1 MVIPWLVQG
10 LLTHRNRIVKAF
22 IMAEA
27 RPRMSNRTA
36 ESDLAENQLSPRLKR
51 LKTAFENARPEVYAE
66 RALLVTAAYRES
78 KGAPPTIKRARAMDK
93 ILREG
98 TVLIKDDEL
107 IVGCKTPT
115 PLGSPLY
122 PEFNCKWIKEEIDTI
137 AHRFETAFHI
147 SEETKNLLKE
157 YVVPYWN
164 GNTVYDHIVKRVP
177 AESLEAVDDGL
188 FFHYYLN
195 RSIGHITVDYQKVLK
210 QGFSGIRQ
218 LVQSMLDSI
227 VDAEDDRAVEKRKYY
242 DALLTVVD
250 AVIHFAHRHADL
262 AEIMATA
269 CDDPAR
275 KEELE
280 QIARVCR
287 RVPEH
292 PAESFL
298 EALQSFWFT
307 HLMLNLESN
316 SYAISPGRFDQYI
329 FPFYE
334 QDLATGRIDA
344 DQAQDLLNCL
354 WIKFAELT
362 VVKEG
367 GTAKASNTY
376 ADFQNLNVGG
386 LKADG
391 SDGVNAISFM
401 CLQAQM
407 DLQLPQPQLSCLISS
422 KTPQSFLLKAC
433 DLARL
438 GTGMPAVYN
447 ADELVLALMDKGKS
461 LVDARSG
468 GINGCVEITGQ
479 GNDFMAS
486 SGYVNL
492 SKALELTLNNGASMT
507 TGRQWGPETGPV
519 ERFGSMEDLWQ
530 AFDSQIESMVGLKHQ
545 YDLGAMAAFAETC
558 PALCTSLLVDDCIAE
573 ARDYHDGG
581 AQYDLPMMCGVGTGT
596 VADSLA
602 AIDHFVYK
610 ENRFSLDQLVQAI
623 RDNYEN
629 HQELQRLVLQK
640 APKFGNDDEAAD
652 QQAVRLVNMFVRIL
666 KRFSNSRGTQY
677 AANMIPT
684 TTHLPFGDKTAASPD
699 GRLTGAPLAEGISPV
714 QGKDLAGPTAVVKTM
729 AKIDHAA
736 TAGTLLNM
744 KFSPATLA
752 GDLGLRKFAALIRT
766 YFDLGGHHMQF
777 NVVSRE
783 TLLDAQKDPASH
795 RSLLIRVA
803 GYSDYFVMLS
813 KDVQDEVISRTEH
826 GI

>member
-1 MVIPWLVQG
+1 MAQTG
-10 LLTHRNRIVKAF
+10 FLTSEK
-22 IMAEA
+22 
-27 RPRMSNRTA
+27 TA
-36 ESDLAENQLSPRLKR
+36 GPGQAGNQLSSRLERLK
-51 LKTAFENARPEVYAE
+51 LAFENARPEVYAE
-66 RALLVTAAYRES
+66 RALLVTQAYRECE
-78 KGAPPTIKRARAMDK
+78 GAPPVAKRARAMEK
-93 ILREG
+93 IFQEG

-122 PEFNCKWIKEEIDTI
+122 PEFNCKWIEQEIDTI
-137 AHRFETAFHI
+137 AGRFETAFHI
-147 SEETKNLLKE
+147 SEETKSLLKE
-157 YVVPYWN
+157 HVIPYWH
-164 GNTVYDHIVKRVP
+164 GNTVFDCIVENVP
-177 AESLEAVDDGL
+177 PESLKAVDEGL
-188 FFHYYLN
+188 LFHYYLN
-195 RSIGHITVDYQKVLK
+195 RSIGHITVDYQKVLEL
-210 QGFSGIRQ
+210 GFKGIRQ
-218 LVQSMLDSI
+218 QIETSLNNIACSD
-227 VDAEDDRAVEKRKYY
+227 DDRREEKRQYCK
-242 DALLTVVD
+242 ALLQVVD
-250 AVIHFAHRHADL
+250 AVILFANRHADL
-262 AEIMATA
+262 AERMASA
-269 CDDPAR
+269 CSDRTR

-280 QIARVCR
+280 QIAQVCR

-292 PAESFL
+292 PAGTFR
-298 EALQSFWFT
+298 EALQSFWFA

-334 QDLATGRIDA
+334 QDLAAGRIDA
-344 DQAQDLLNCL
+344 GQAQELLNCL

-422 KTPQSFLLKAC
+422 KSPQAFLLKAC
-433 DLARL
+433 DLARM

-447 ADELVLALMDKGKS
+447 ADELIVALMDKGKS
-461 LVDARSG
+461 LVDARNG
-468 GINGCVEITGQ
+468 GINGCVEISGQ

-507 TGRQWGPETGPV
+507 SGRQWGPVTGSASQI
-519 ERFGSMEDLWQ
+519 GSMEALWE
-530 AFDSQIESMVGLKHQ
+530 AFKTQVTSLVALKNQ
-545 YDLGAMAAFAETC
+545 YDLGAMAAFADTC
-558 PALCTSLLVDDCIAE
+558 PVLCTSILVDDCIPDAT
-573 ARDYHDGG
+573 DYHDGG
-581 AQYDLPMMCGVGTGT
+581 ARYDLPMMCGVGTGT

-602 AIDHFVYK
+602 AIDQFVFRDK
-610 ENRFSLDQLVQAI
+610 RLSLDQLVQAM
-623 RDNYEN
+623 RANFEG
-629 HQELQRLVLQK
+629 HAELHRILSQK
-640 APKFGNDDEAAD
+640 APKFGNDDEVAD
-652 QQAVRLVNMFVRIL
+652 QQAVRLVNAFVRIL
-666 KRFSNSRGTQY
+666 KGFSNSRGNRY

-699 GRLTGAPLAEGISPV
+699 GRLAGAPLAEGISPV
-714 QGKDLAGPTAVVKTM
+714 QGKDMAGPTAVVKTM
-729 AKIDHAA
+729 GKIDHAA

-777 NVVSRE
+777 NVVSRQ
-783 TLLDAQKDPASH
+783 TLLNAQEDPASY